1 MPPKRRKPCR
11 RSSEEDPAPPPSRRT
26 RNATKA
32 SSPSPGIDNQEEE
45 KKYSDADDVKKET
58 AESQT
63 SGGNPNSD
71 VCAICLAP
79 RTDATTLDNCSHS
92 FCFSCTSRW
101 LKSVGVEK
109 CPLCMAKVEKFWHT
123 LPNGDRK
130 TVIVS
135 ELKAAAEAERLAQQ
149 GQLQPPHDEQECIRL
164 RIRRLQRRLAVV
176 QRQMNTNARVDRS
189 SELSKANVRL
199 VNEISRL
206 DMLKRDVTTR
216 GELIGDIV
224 FRSIIYKDEL
234 EWSSIDRNAI
244 RVPFSPEV
252 FAANLDENTDRLKAF
267 LERELQIV
275 WRSRKVRESKD
286 EYQRKRQ
293 AAVNEILLGCTE
305 YQINSPQFSRVLRLA
320 GIFPS
325 YIERFQSELFE
336 FASSRLS
343 LQDFDKTSAYSS
355 RELRNVLRRR
365 NTRNGS
371 AEVVLLSDSDSD
383 GGVVPL
389 DSGRNYS
396 GRQRSNDDIIVLS
409 DNNATDEEP
418 IRRGESNYVRD
429 DVTSS
434 NSDASNSGNFYTRP
448 ACRLASFREPPR
460 ANPMFVEDAFGFRSE
475 ILQNLLNVY
484 PFLHYDRDR
493 MFQGRNEMP
502 NVVPNDD
509 TIVLSSDEDGYTS
522 ASDHTEERSALLSQP
537 VASTSSHRFEMPT
550 SQASEHIPNF
560 NGIASFGGSSQNA
573 SEPNSDQ
580 AHSSTQGSHSEMPA
594 KEEIV
599 ECSCSPPTSFGENIP
614 KSLFGDSNNL
624 RTTASAAVKGEKELL
639 SALWLERQ
647 KRRQREPL
655 SSSYPSFV
663 VDTASDVGERKNGDC
678 DANSSVSIVDMTE
691 EPDVRQ
697 EMAEGSTKLYNAQR
711 TDSAQVNLP
720 DSRADLVA
728 VPSTACGIDGQ
739 ENNSK
744 SLVNQNGTEEE
755 SSLRSTERR
764 GRRRSHHVSW
774 RFLFKQFRRKLRKEC
789 NRKKRE
795 KAYQFL
801 SKMKRKMDDEARSSY
816 RSPRDRSRSRDKAEN
831 GHRDDYRSSHES
843 DHGNDCQRNACNIVH
858 VSIAVLGYCG
868 HIVLVVHGFATLL
881 AEYYF
886 LFPVKV
892 NMKWAYKEENNFEK
906 RRAEGDKIR
915 RKYPDR
921 IPVIV
926 ERAPKSRLRDLDK
939 KKYLK
944 KVSISGQFYF
954 LIRKRIHLRPEDA
967 LFFFVNNVIPQTMT
981 TMGQLYQDHH
991 EEDLFLYI
999 AYSDESVYGALYN

>member
-509 TIVLSSDEDGYTS
+509 T
-522 ASDHTEERSALLSQP
+522 
-537 VASTSSHRFEMPT
+537 
-550 SQASEHIPNF
+550 
-560 NGIASFGGSSQNA
+560 
-573 SEPNSDQ
+573 
-580 AHSSTQGSHSEMPA
+580 
-594 KEEIV
+594 
-599 ECSCSPPTSFGENIP
+599 

-816 RSPRDRSRSRDKAEN
+816 RSPRDRSRSRDKGEERGDRHRSSDSRCPPAEN

-843 DHGNDCQRNACNIVH
+843 DHGNDCQSETR
-858 VSIAVLGYCG
+858 S
-868 HIVLVVHGFATLL
+868 
-881 AEYYF
+881 
-886 LFPVKV
+886 
-892 NMKWAYKEENNFEK
+892 
-906 RRAEGDKIR
+906 
-915 RKYPDR
+915 
-921 IPVIV
+921 
-926 ERAPKSRLRDLDK
+926 S
-939 KKYLK
+939 
-944 KVSISGQFYF
+944 
-954 LIRKRIHLRPEDA
+954 
-967 LFFFVNNVIPQTMT
+967 
-981 TMGQLYQDHH
+981 
-991 EEDLFLYI
+991 
-999 AYSDESVYGALYN
+999 